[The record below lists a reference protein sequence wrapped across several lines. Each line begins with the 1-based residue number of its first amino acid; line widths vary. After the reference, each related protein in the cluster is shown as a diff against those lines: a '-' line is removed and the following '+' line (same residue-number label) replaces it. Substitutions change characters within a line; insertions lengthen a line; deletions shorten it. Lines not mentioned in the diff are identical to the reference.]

1 MKHQKRIFAVSDIHG
16 HYTILKAALDEAG
29 FNPED
34 DKHLLVVCG
43 DLFDRGRENRKVY
56 DFVRKLKNKV
66 LVCGNHD
73 ERLLHIIQDKRIN
86 LCDIHNGTE
95 VTVEEFFGAGIIGA
109 WGELTFPKHGRMA
122 GNLRRLI
129 GTMADYYE
137 TEHYIFVHG
146 WVPTTENERG
156 EPELLADWR
165 NADKAKW
172 SEARFLGWNSLYG
185 VNDMIPEKTIVCGHR
200 PTRLAYTFDPSRE
213 LADSGIYYGENMI
226 AIDVGTIRSGRVNVL
241 VIEDSILL
249 GEDFI

>member
-29 FNPED
+29 FNSED

-95 VTVEEFFGAGIIGA
+95 DTVEEFFGAGIICA
-109 WGELTFPKHGRMA
+109 W
-122 GNLRRLI
+122 
-129 GTMADYYE
+129 
-137 TEHYIFVHG
+137 
-146 WVPTTENERG
+146 
-156 EPELLADWR
+156 
-165 NADKAKW
+165 
-172 SEARFLGWNSLYG
+172 
-185 VNDMIPEKTIVCGHR
+185 
-200 PTRLAYTFDPSRE
+200 
-213 LADSGIYYGENMI
+213 
-226 AIDVGTIRSGRVNVL
+226 
-241 VIEDSILL
+241 
-249 GEDFI
+249 